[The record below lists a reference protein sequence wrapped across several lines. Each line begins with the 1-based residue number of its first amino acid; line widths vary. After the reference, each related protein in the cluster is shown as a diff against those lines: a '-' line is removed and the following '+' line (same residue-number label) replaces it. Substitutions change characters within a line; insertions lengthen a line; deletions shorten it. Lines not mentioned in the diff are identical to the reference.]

1 MKLLFDHNLPP
12 SLVTG
17 LRNLFPDSEHVFAIG
32 LDRSSDLEIR
42 EYARREGLVIVTKDA
57 DFSDMCVLKGF
68 PPKII
73 WIRRGNCSAHDVE
86 ELLRQHHMEIED
98 LEADPYFKIHE
109 KEVRSMRLT
118 EMVSCSG

>member
-12 SLVTG
+12 SLVARLTD
-17 LRNLFPDSEHVFAIG
+17 LFPQSEHVFAIG

-42 EYARREGLVIVTKDA
+42 EYAGREGLVIVTKDA

-73 WIRRGNCSAHDVE
+73 WIRRGNCSTRDVE
-86 ELLRQHHMEIED
+86 ELLRQHNTEIED
-98 LEADPYFKIHE
+98 LGADPMNG
-109 KEVRSMRLT
+109 VLT
-118 EMVSCSG
+118 LF